1 MKMNAKEKNPKSS
14 PARAGER
21 EALRARFRNFRQLSE
36 RTRLWAEAR
45 DRQAAQLSRLQALPI
60 SPGRQ
65 AAVTAAKEALAAL
78 SLPAGEAEYEREK
91 AVLTAAI
98 TRLSGTDQ
106 TLALSIFLLGKNYVA
121 AGLAAGYS
129 EDGVKKRIPK
139 LLDRLAK
146 EIEEAERNKKRTGNM
161 NNL

>member
-106 TLALSIFLLGKNYVA
+106 TLALSIFLLGEKLCGGRACGGIQRGRREKTNPQTSGS
-121 AGLAAGYS
+121 AG
-129 EDGVKKRIPK
+129 K
-139 LLDRLAK
+139 
-146 EIEEAERNKKRTGNM
+146 GN
-161 NNL
+161 

>member
-1 MKMNAKEKNPKSS
+1 MKMNAKEKNPKST

-78 SLPAGEAEYEREK
+78 SLPAQTIQYEREK
-91 AVLTAAI
+91 AKILSAI
-98 TRLSGTDQ
+98 Q
-106 TLALSIFLLGKNYVA
+106 TLQEPDRTIAVAVLLLGKSRVA
-121 AGLAAGYS
+121 AGMSVGYS
-129 EDGVKKRIPK
+129 ADGVKKRMVFIQEA
-139 LLDRLAK
+139 LAK
-146 EIEEAERNKKRTGNM
+146 ELGKE
-161 NNL
+161 

>member
-21 EALRARFRNFRQLSE
+21 EALRTRFRNFRQLSE

-65 AAVTAAKEALAAL
+65 AAVTAAKLARLRALTCAWAASHEVAHCGL
-78 SLPAGEAEYEREK
+78 RIDVVSIELRPGLPA
-91 AVLTAAI
+91 VL
-98 TRLSGTDQ
+98 RHHRG
-106 TLALSIFLLGKNYVA
+106 V
-121 AGLAAGYS
+121 GL
-129 EDGVKKRIPK
+129 
-139 LLDRLAK
+139 
-146 EIEEAERNKKRTGNM
+146 
-161 NNL
+161 